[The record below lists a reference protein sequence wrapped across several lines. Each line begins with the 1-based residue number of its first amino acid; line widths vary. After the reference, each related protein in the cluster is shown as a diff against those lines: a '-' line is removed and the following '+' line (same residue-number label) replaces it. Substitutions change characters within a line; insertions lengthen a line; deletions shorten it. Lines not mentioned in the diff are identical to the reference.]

1 MIVTTTDV
9 IAALALA
16 VASLSLGISWWGTF
30 RDRVSLKV
38 TARIYG
44 GGPEYGPEYIKIR
57 VVNVGRRVAVLTT
70 LGGELA
76 DGRWQGTGLG
86 ASGTG
91 LHLAESQF
99 YESNFSADDIDAV
112 CPDAESQYVSLWF
125 EDSHGRR
132 HKVPNSE
139 SLLLQLA
146 ATRPP
151 NTKP

>member
-1 MIVTTTDV
+1 MSINSSDV
-9 IAALALA
+9 ISTLALA
-16 VASLSLGISWWGTF
+16 VATLSFGVSWWGTF

-44 GGPEYGPEYIKIR
+44 GGPEYGPEYMKIR
-57 VVNVGRRVAVLTT
+57 VVNTGRRVAVLTM

-86 ASGTG
+86 PSGVG

-99 YESNFSADDIDAV
+99 YENDFSADDIEAT
-112 CPDAESQYVSLWF
+112 CPDAESEYVSLWF

-139 SLLLQLA
+139 KLLKDLA
-146 ATRPP
+146 ATRAPS
-151 NTKP
+151 TKP